1 MGTQARLKWVRK
13 MFLAYFLNS
22 KIMDIDY
29 IKRTQK
35 MSSRTEMGTV
45 PA

>member
-13 MFLAYFLNS
+13 MFLEYFLNS
-22 KIMDIDY
+22 KIMDINY

-35 MSSRTEMGTV
+35 MSSKTEMGTV
-45 PA
+45 PD

>member
-13 MFLAYFLNS
+13 KDSSYFLES
-22 KIMDIDY
+22 KIMGTVY
-29 IKRTQK
+29 IKRIQE

-45 PA
+45 PD